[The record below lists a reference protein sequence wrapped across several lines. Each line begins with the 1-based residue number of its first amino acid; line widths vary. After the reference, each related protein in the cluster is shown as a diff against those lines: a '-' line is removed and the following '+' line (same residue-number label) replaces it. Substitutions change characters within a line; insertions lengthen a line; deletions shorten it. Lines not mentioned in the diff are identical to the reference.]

1 MSATLTQHSQE
12 IMDIVSKIIIPV
24 IVALLAA
31 HFSTRF
37 ALDKF
42 YKEKWWEKRLE
53 SFTEIINIAYRI
65 KMANRYF
72 VELEHAK
79 RGDSKP
85 EFKPHPKDI
94 EDKLIAE
101 YWLDFQE
108 LGRIAQLADFTLT
121 TNVKII
127 LDNFVNAREKITD
140 ACYHDALDSLEAS
153 ERDFALT
160 EELLDDLVSEA
171 KNELRIN

>member
-79 RGDSKP
+79 EAIP
-85 EFKPHPKDI
+85 NQNLNH
-94 EDKLIAE
+94 
-101 YWLDFQE
+101 
-108 LGRIAQLADFTLT
+108 TL
-121 TNVKII
+121 KI
-127 LDNFVNAREKITD
+127 
-140 ACYHDALDSLEAS
+140 
-153 ERDFALT
+153 
-160 EELLDDLVSEA
+160 
-171 KNELRIN
+171 LRIN